1 MKRFAHFLV
10 KHRLWFFIIT
20 LVVMV
25 ASVVMM
31 FFVGIN
37 EDLTAYLPADSS
49 MRQGLDII
57 ENEEYFP
64 AAEVNCTFR
73 LMFSDLDDDEK
84 TEIYDELSG
93 TEGISSVAW
102 EPDTERY
109 NKDGYTLYVITT
121 VTTDE
126 SEGQDLMNELVAKYK
141 TNYTLRSYFT
151 VNGDNSL
158 SLVSTLIPE
167 ALAVIIV
174 ILLILC
180 HAFMEPVLMLVAIG
194 VAVLINM
201 GTNLIFLTVSSMTFA
216 IAAVMQLIL
225 SIDYSIML
233 MNRYTQERKT
243 LEGKLSKEK
252 AMENTVAKS
261 LGSISSSAFT
271 TIVGLLVLLL
281 MSFTIGMDMG
291 LVFAKGVL
299 FSLICV
305 FTIMPTL
312 IIWSDTALEKSSKSY
327 IMQKIRER
335 RARRKGPPSAGSGTD
350 NGNGTD
356 GGENTDQPQEAQ
368 NNSAGATSAG
378 ITEDSSGNSSVAPTV
393 CANNGIVMCGNDGI
407 VICGNDGIK
416 EATA

>member
-20 LVVMV
+20 LVVM
-25 ASVVMM
+25 AGSVVMM
-31 FFVGIN
+31 FFVNIN
-37 EDLTAYLPADSS
+37 EDLTAYLPASSS

-57 ENEEYFP
+57 ENEDYFP
-64 AAEVNCTFR
+64 QTEVNCTFR
-73 LMFSDLDDDEK
+73 LMFSDLTDDQK
-84 TEIYDELSG
+84 TDLYTELSG

-102 EPDTERY
+102 EAGSDRY
-109 NKDGYTLYVITT
+109 NNDEEGYTLYVITT

-126 SEGQDLMNELVAKYK
+126 SEGQALMKDLVSKYK
-141 TNYTLRSYFT
+141 GEGYTLRSYFT
-151 VNGDNSL
+151 VNGDDSM

-167 ALAVIIV
+167 AVAIV
-174 ILLILC
+174 LVVLLILC
-180 HAFMEPVLMLVAIG
+180 HAFMEPVLMLVTLG

-201 GTNLIFLTVSSMTFA
+201 GTNLIFLTISSMTFA
-216 IAAVMQLIL
+216 IGAVMQLIL

-233 MNRYTQERKT
+233 MTRYNQERKT
-243 LEGKLSKEK
+243 LEGRLSKEK

-261 LGSISSSAFT
+261 MGSISSSAFT

-299 FSLICV
+299 FSLVCV

-312 IIWSDTALEKSSKSY
+312 IIWSDKALEKSSKAY

-335 RARRKGPPSAGSGTD
+335 RARRRGTTPPSAGSGPD
-350 NGNGTD
+350 PA
-356 GGENTDQPQEAQ
+356 ENDAAPASEEPESPAII
-368 NNSAGATSAG
+368 S
-378 ITEDSSGNSSVAPTV
+378 EDSSVAPV
-393 CANNGIVMCGNDGI
+393 ICANDA
-407 VICGNDGIK
+407 IK

>member
-1 MKRFAHFLV
+1 MKGFAHFLV

-31 FFVGIN
+31 FFVEIN
-37 EDLTAYLPADSS
+37 EDLTAYLPASSS

-64 AAEVNCTFR
+64 QADVNCTFR
-73 LMFSDLDDDEK
+73 LMFSDLTEDQK
-84 TEIYDELSG
+84 SEIYEELST

-102 EPDTERY
+102 EAGSDRY
-109 NKDGYTLYVITT
+109 NNDEDGYTLYVITT
-121 VTTDE
+121 ETTDE
-126 SEGQDLMNELVAKYK
+126 SAGQALMKDLVSKYK
-141 TNYTLRSYFT
+141 SENYTLRSYFT

-158 SLVSTLIPE
+158 SLMGTLIPE
-167 ALAVIIV
+167 AVAIILV

-180 HAFMEPVLMLVAIG
+180 HAFMEPVLMLVTLG

-201 GTNLIFLTVSSMTFA
+201 GTNLIFLTISSMTFA
-216 IAAVMQLIL
+216 IGAVMQLIL

-233 MNRYTQERKT
+233 MTRYNQERKT
-243 LEGKLSKEK
+243 LEGRLSKEK

-305 FTIMPTL
+305 FTLMPTL
-312 IIWSDTALEKSSKSY
+312 IIWSDTALEKSSKAY

-335 RARRKGPPSAGSGTD
+335 RARRKGTTPPAAGSGTD
-350 NGNGTD
+350 T
-356 GGENTDQPQEAQ
+356 GEEAPAAAPDTADTPA
-368 NNSAGATSAG
+368 N
-378 ITEDSSGNSSVAPTV
+378 ITEDQAKDPMICLGNEA
-393 CANNGIVMCGNDGI
+393 
-407 VICGNDGIK
+407 K
-416 EATA
+416 EATV

>member
-10 KHRLWFFIIT
+10 KHRLWFLIIT

-25 ASVVMM
+25 GSVVMM
-31 FFVGIN
+31 FFVNIN
-37 EDLTAYLPADSS
+37 EDLTAYLPASSS
-49 MRQGLDII
+49 MRQGLDIM
-57 ENEEYFP
+57 ENEDYFP

-73 LMFSDLDDDEK
+73 LMFSDLTDEQA
-84 TEIYDELSG
+84 TSLEDELEH
-93 TEGISSVAW
+93 TDGISAVAYD
-102 EPDTERY
+102 DTERY
-109 NKDGYTLYVITT
+109 NKDGYTLFVITT

-126 SEGQDLMNELVAKYK
+126 SEGQALMKDLVSKYK
-141 TNYTLRSYFT
+141 AEGYTLRSYFT
-151 VNGDNSL
+151 VNGDDSM

-167 ALAVIIV
+167 AVAIV
-174 ILLILC
+174 LVVLLILC
-180 HAFMEPVLMLVAIG
+180 HAFMEPVLMLITLG

-201 GTNLIFLTVSSMTFA
+201 GTNLIFLTISSMTFA
-216 IAAVMQLIL
+216 IGAVMQLIL

-233 MNRYTQERKT
+233 MTRYNQERKT
-243 LEGKLSKEK
+243 MEGRMSKEK

-305 FTIMPTL
+305 FTVMPSL
-312 IIWSDTALEKSSKSY
+312 IIWSDKALEKSSKKY

-335 RARRKGPPSAGSGTD
+335 RARRKGTLPPPDCSGTD
-350 NGNGTD
+350 T
-356 GGENTDQPQEAQ
+356 GEDTATAPQDAPEATA
-368 NNSAGATSAG
+368 S
-378 ITEDSSGNSSVAPTV
+378 ITEDSAKDPVPSAEYGA
-393 CANNGIVMCGNDGI
+393 
-407 VICGNDGIK
+407 K
-416 EATA
+416 EATV

>member
-1 MKRFAHFLV
+1 MAG
-10 KHRLWFFIIT
+10 
-20 LVVMV
+20 
-25 ASVVMM
+25 SVVMM
-31 FFVGIN
+31 FFVNIN

-49 MRQGLDII
+49 MRQGLDIM
-57 ENEEYFP
+57 ENEDYFP
-64 AAEVNCTFR
+64 ATEVNCTFR
-73 LMFSDLDDDEK
+73 LMFSDLTDDQM
-84 TEIYDELSG
+84 TEIYDELSD
-93 TEGISSVAW
+93 TDGISSVAW

-126 SEGQDLMNELVAKYK
+126 SEGQDLMAELASKYK
-141 TNYTLRSYFT
+141 AEGYTLRSYFT
-151 VNGDNSL
+151 VNGDDSM

-167 ALAVIIV
+167 AVAIV
-174 ILLILC
+174 LVVLLILC
-180 HAFMEPVLMLVAIG
+180 HAFMEPVLMLVTLG

-201 GTNLIFLTVSSMTFA
+201 GTNLIFLTISSMTFA
-216 IAAVMQLIL
+216 IGAVMQLIL

-233 MNRYTQERKT
+233 MTRYNQERKT
-243 LEGKLSKEK
+243 LEGRLSKEK

-305 FTIMPTL
+305 FTVMPSL
-312 IIWSDTALEKSSKSY
+312 IIWSDKALEKSSKAY

-335 RARRKGPPSAGSGTD
+335 RARRKGTLPPPDGSGTD
-350 NGNGTD
+350 T
-356 GGENTDQPQEAQ
+356 GEDITSPQDAPEATA
-368 NNSAGATSAG
+368 S
-378 ITEDSSGNSSVAPTV
+378 ITEDSAKDPVLSVEYGA
-393 CANNGIVMCGNDGI
+393 
-407 VICGNDGIK
+407 K
-416 EATA
+416 EATV